1 MLTQKLIRQ
10 FLICLYKRHI
20 QKHGESIGQLYFTR
34 FNIMDDTLLEDI
46 PDLVQFQEDG
56 SFKRLTMVLV
66 RELKERGYATGQNME
81 FALTTEGYFEAQRLL
96 SPYKHFAI
104 EHWKWLVSAFFT
116 LITILLAIVRLTE
129 CQ

>member
-1 MLTQKLIRQ
+1 MVTKKLIRQ
-10 FLICLYKRHI
+10 FLVCLYKRHV
-20 QKHGESIGQLYFTR
+20 KEHGESLGQLQSSR

-66 RELKERGYATGQNME
+66 KELKERGYATGQNME
-81 FALTTEGYFEAQRLL
+81 FALTPEGFFEAQRLL

-104 EHWKWLVSAFFT
+104 EHWKWLVGAFFT